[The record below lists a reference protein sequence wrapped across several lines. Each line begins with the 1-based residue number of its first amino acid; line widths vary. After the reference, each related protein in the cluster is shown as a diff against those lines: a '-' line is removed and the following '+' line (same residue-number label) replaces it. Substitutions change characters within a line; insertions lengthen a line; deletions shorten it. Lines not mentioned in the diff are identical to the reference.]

1 MNRWNIPAWLEQQT
15 IERDRRCVYCNVSF
29 ETPSAI
35 RGDRPSWEHIIN
47 DARIITPENIARC
60 CVSCN
65 ASKGSKD
72 LAIWIKSRYCETLGI
87 TVESVAPVIKMAL
100 SRSQGSLV
108 RDNGSD

>member
-47 DARIITPENIARC
+47 DARIIPPENIARS

-72 LAIWIKSRYCETLGI
+72 LAIWIKSRCCETLGI